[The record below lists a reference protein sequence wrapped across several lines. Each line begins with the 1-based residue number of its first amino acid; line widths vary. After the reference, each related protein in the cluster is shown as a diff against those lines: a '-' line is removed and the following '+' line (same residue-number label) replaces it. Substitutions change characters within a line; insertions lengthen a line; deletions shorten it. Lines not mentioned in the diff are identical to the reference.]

1 MSIEMKKLRIH
12 YFQHVAFEG
21 LGSIEEWISVS
32 GHSLTSS
39 RFFESAVFPEISDID
54 WLIIMGGPMSV
65 HDEEHFPW
73 LAKEKKFIRQAV
85 DAGKTVLGICL
96 GSQLISAALGARVYK
111 NKEKEIGWFDIE
123 LTPLA
128 QSGNLFFD
136 MGSRL
141 KVFHWHGD
149 TFDLPENAIRLAS
162 SAGCK
167 NQAFI
172 YKDKVLALQ
181 FHLEP
186 TRTSLQDMIER
197 GRRELTTG
205 KYVQT
210 EMEILNNNQL
220 VELCRNILFTLL
232 CRLAE
237 L

>member
-1 MSIEMKKLRIH
+1 MLIEMKKLRIH

-32 GHSLTSS
+32 GHSLTATK
-39 RFFESAVFPEISDID
+39 FFESFRLPGISDID
-54 WLIIMGGPMSV
+54 WLIIMGGPMNV

-73 LAKEKKFIRQAV
+73 LAEEKKFIRQAV
-85 DAGKTVLGICL
+85 DAGKTVFGICL

-136 MGSRL
+136 MGNRL

-149 TFDLPENAIRLAS
+149 TFDLPENAVHLAS
-162 SAGCK
+162 SAGTK

-172 YKDKVLALQ
+172 YNGKVLALQ

-186 TRTSLQDMIER
+186 TPTLLQDMIER

-210 EMEILNNNQL
+210 EKEILNNNQL
-220 VELCRNILFTLL
+220 IELCRKILFTLL
-232 CRLAE
+232 SRLAE
-237 L
+237 I

>member
-1 MSIEMKKLRIH
+1 MKKLRIH

-21 LGSIEEWISVS
+21 LGCIEEWISVS
-32 GHSLTSS
+32 GHSLTST

-54 WLIIMGGPMSV
+54 WLIVMGGSMSV

-96 GSQLISAALGARVYK
+96 GSQLISAALGAGVYQ

-123 LTPLA
+123 LTPFA
-128 QSGNLFFD
+128 QAGKLFFD
-136 MGSRL
+136 IGRRL

-172 YKDKVLALQ
+172 YKSKVLALQ
-181 FHLEP
+181 FHLES
-186 TRTSLQDMIER
+186 TRNSLQDIIES
-197 GRRELTTG
+197 GRRELTAG

-210 EMEILNNNQL
+210 EKEILNNNQL
-220 VELCRNILFTLL
+220 IELCRKILFTLL
-232 CRLAE
+232 SRLAE